1 METLFLDL
9 IGNEVVSILNST
21 DGLDCL
27 AALVKIVEMA
37 DVHQTIWQPVAEA
50 CRV

>member
-9 IGNEVVSILNST
+9 IGNAVVSILKSSE
-21 DGLDCL
+21 
-27 AALVKIVEMA
+27 ALVKSVAMQ